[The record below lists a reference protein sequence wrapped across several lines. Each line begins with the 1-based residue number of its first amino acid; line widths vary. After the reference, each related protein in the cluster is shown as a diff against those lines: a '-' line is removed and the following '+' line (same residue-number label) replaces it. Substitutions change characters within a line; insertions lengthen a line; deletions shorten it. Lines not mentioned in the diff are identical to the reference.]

1 MWKLVF
7 LVPFFTRLSRRETID
22 IAVYLD
28 LTLNRTDD
36 WDSQLAFS
44 LLGETGSLRF
54 FRKDN
59 EKEENSYEFYGTA
72 GDEKDAESVARYF
85 GRCLEVVRA
94 LPGGQID
101 ERRMIVP
108 PGEKIEL
115 HR

>member
-1 MWKLVF
+1 VGAGEGIGEGKGVSVLDDSLSGNVE
-7 LVPFFTRLSRRETID
+7 VGKGGAHSGEEEAVACGTR
-22 IAVYLD
+22 
-28 LTLNRTDD
+28 N
-36 WDSQLAFS
+36 Q
-44 LLGETGSLRF
+44 
-54 FRKDN
+54 
-59 EKEENSYEFYGTA
+59 ENSYEFYGTA